1 MISKPWKAKSQ
12 KIYKKK
18 IKKMETTLTTS
29 GADNNYGY
37 GNGYG
42 NLYGKL
48 IDRMGTYAQSDA
60 KDKSDIAQRQASDLF
75 NSQALIAKD
84 FADNAS
90 STALQNA
97 IAMKALTD
105 ATAGNLAQMTAFE
118 RDTNNRLHETRHLL
132 AKETQD
138 NARYVMTDA
147 HNNLLDIKTDV
158 NNLAKYTADAITS
171 TRLDAQN
178 NTALILQQMAKDK
191 YDSMKDKIDAL
202 RERRE
207 YDREEYGRAFQSQEI
222 NSLKQMINSVEQNQ
236 RFSSKTVQFG
246 TGNTSGTAQTGNQA

>member
-1 MISKPWKAKSQ
+1 
-12 KIYKKK
+12 
-18 IKKMETTLTTS
+18 METTLTT
-29 GADNNYGY
+29 
-37 GNGYG
+37 GNDYEQDD
-42 NLYGKL
+42 LYGKL
-48 IDRMGTYAQSDA
+48 IDRMGTYAQADA
-60 KDKSDIAQRQASDLF
+60 KDKSDIAQRQAADMF

-90 STALQNA
+90 ATALQNA
-97 IAMKALTD
+97 IEMKAQTD

-147 HNNLLDIKTDV
+147 HNNLVDIKTDID
-158 NNLAKYTADAITS
+158 NLSEYTADSITN

-178 NTALILQQMAKDK
+178 NTALILQQMSADK
-191 YDSMKDKIDAL
+191 YDNMKDKIDAL

-207 YDREEYGRAFQSQEI
+207 HDRFEYGTAFQAQEL
-222 NSLKQMINSVEQNQ
+222 NSLKQMIGSVEQNQ
-236 RFSSKTVQFG
+236 RFASKTVQVG
-246 TGNTSGTAQTGNQA
+246 DSNTSGTNQTANQG